1 MLNNG
6 HLVALFGFI
15 IVSDFFGGGPTFHHT
30 VLVALFHE
38 AKASA
43 AIVIVPL
50 LHRCEKLVI

>member
-38 AKASA
+38 AKGG